1 MAENY
6 CMHSRKIN
14 DFIDETF
21 EGIRAPFTAGFE
33 LTAKCNLNCVH
44 CYAKPGRGHKD
55 MTTEEF
61 KTIFDTLVDRGLLDA
76 YFTGGEIFTRPDFEE
91 LYLHAKKRGVLISLL
106 SNITL
111 LTKKHIELFKEY
123 PVEVI
128 STTMYG
134 YTEDAY
140 ERVTGVKGSYKQFM
154 AALELLEH
162 SGIKF
167 ELKYVAMEQNYD
179 DIYKMREFGKQ
190 LGVPMV
196 IILDVHPMSDGSTAP
211 MEFRLTPQ
219 DAFDFD
225 IKDEGRR
232 CFWKD
237 VAKDLLTGEIKMRP
251 QRTTERFENGFLYP
265 CSIANQHVFITSD
278 YKMQGCVRAS
288 YRQFDL
294 HKGTFDEGWA
304 YLQREFVDRKSSE
317 HYKCNSCQNIR
328 FCEHCVANFML
339 TYGDEEHVDPFFCEV
354 AALRKQ
360 FVDQEIKRILEEEK
374 NAH

>member
-1 MAENY
+1 MAEHY
-6 CMHSRKIN
+6 CLHSESMN
-14 DFIDETF
+14 DFIDATF

-44 CYAKPGRGHKD
+44 CYAKPGRSHRD
-55 MTTEEF
+55 MATEEF
-61 KTIFDTLVDRGLLDA
+61 KAILDILVDRGLLDA

-91 LYLHAKKRGVLISLL
+91 LYVYTKKKGVLLSLL

-111 LTKKHIELFKEY
+111 LSEKHIRLFKEY
-123 PVEVI
+123 PVEII

-134 YTEDAY
+134 YTEEAY
-140 ERVTGVKGSYKQFM
+140 ERVTGVKGSYKKFM
-154 AALELLEH
+154 KALELLQKND
-162 SGIKF
+162 IPF

-179 DIYKMREFGKQ
+179 DVYKMREFGNQ

-196 IILDVHPMSDGSTAP
+196 IILDVHPMNDGSTAP
-211 MEFRLTPQ
+211 MEYRLSPRE
-219 DAFDFD
+219 AFEFD

-232 CFWKD
+232 NFWKS
-237 VAKDLLTGEIKMRP
+237 VAKDLLRGEIQTIPK
-251 QRTTERFENGFLYP
+251 RTAERFERGYLYP

-294 HKGTFDEGWA
+294 HTGSFDEGWA
-304 YLQREFVDRKSSE
+304 FLQKEFVEKKSSKQ
-317 HYKCNSCQNIR
+317 YQCNQCKNIR

-339 TYGDEEHVDPFFCEV
+339 AYGDEEQVDPFFCEV

-360 FVDQEIKRILEEEK
+360 FVDEEIGKLLWEE
-374 NAH
+374 HV

>member
-6 CMHSRKIN
+6 CMHSQKIN

-21 EGIRAPFTAGFE
+21 DGIRAPFTAGFE
-33 LTAKCNLNCVH
+33 LTCKCNLNCVH
-44 CYAKPGRGHKD
+44 CYAKPGRGHQD

-76 YFTGGEIFTRPDFEE
+76 YFTGGEIFVRPDFDEI
-91 LYLHAKKRGVLISLL
+91 YMYAKKRGVLLSLL

-111 LTKKHIELFKEY
+111 LDKHHIEMFKEY

-134 YTEDAY
+134 YTEEAY

-154 AALELLEH
+154 SALELLQKAE
-162 SGIKF
+162 IPF

-179 DIYKMREFGKQ
+179 DVYKMREFGNKI
-190 LGVPMV
+190 GVPMV

-211 MEFRLTPQ
+211 MDYRLIPQ
-219 DAFDFD
+219 EAFEFD
-225 IKDEGRR
+225 IRDKGRR
-232 CFWKD
+232 EFWKD
-237 VAKDLLTGEIKMRP
+237 VAKDLLSGEIKIVPRKT
-251 QRTTERFENGFLYP
+251 RERFSQGYLYP

-294 HKGTFDEGWA
+294 RNGSFDEGWE
-304 YLQREFVDRKSSE
+304 YLQREFVDKKSSPN
-317 HYKCNSCQNIR
+317 YKCNNCKNIR

-339 TYGDEEHVDPFFCEV
+339 AYGDEEQVDPFFCEV
-354 AALRKQ
+354 ASLRRK
-360 FVDQEIKRILEEEK
+360 FVDDEIKRLLNESV
-374 NAH
+374 

>member
-1 MAENY
+1 MTMAENY
-6 CMHSRKIN
+6 CMHSQKIN

-21 EGIRAPFTAGFE
+21 DGIRAPFTAGFE
-33 LTAKCNLNCVH
+33 LTCKCNLNCVH
-44 CYAKPGRGHKD
+44 CYAKPGRGHQD

-76 YFTGGEIFTRPDFEE
+76 YFTGGEIFVRPDFDEI
-91 LYLHAKKRGVLISLL
+91 YMYAKKRGVLLSLL

-111 LTKKHIELFKEY
+111 LDKHHIEMFKEY

-134 YTEDAY
+134 YTEEAY

-154 AALELLEH
+154 SALELLQKAE
-162 SGIKF
+162 IPF

-179 DIYKMREFGKQ
+179 DVYKMREFGNKI
-190 LGVPMV
+190 GVPMV

-211 MEFRLTPQ
+211 MDYRLIPQ
-219 DAFDFD
+219 EAFEFD
-225 IKDEGRR
+225 IRDKGRR
-232 CFWKD
+232 EFWKD
-237 VAKDLLTGEIKMRP
+237 VAKDLLSGEIKIVPRKT
-251 QRTTERFENGFLYP
+251 RERFSQGYLYP

-294 HKGTFDEGWA
+294 RNGSFDEGWE
-304 YLQREFVDRKSSE
+304 YLQREFVDKKSSPN
-317 HYKCNSCQNIR
+317 YKCNNCKNIR

-339 TYGDEEHVDPFFCEV
+339 AYGDEEQVDPFFCEV
-354 AALRKQ
+354 ASLRRK
-360 FVDQEIKRILEEEK
+360 FVDDEIKRLLNESV
-374 NAH
+374 

>member
-1 MAENY
+1 
-6 CMHSRKIN
+6 MHSRKIN

-21 EGIRAPFTAGFE
+21 NGIRAPFTAGFE

-44 CYAKPGRGHKD
+44 CYAKPGRTHRD
-55 MTTEEF
+55 MTTNEI
-61 KTIFDTLVDRGLLDA
+61 KTIFDLLVNRGLLDA

-91 LYLHAKKRGVLISLL
+91 IYIHAKEQGVLISLL

-111 LTKKHIELFKEY
+111 LTEKHINLFQEY

-134 YTEDAY
+134 YTEAAY
-140 ERVTGVKGSYKQFM
+140 ERVTGVRGSYRQFM
-154 AALELLEH
+154 TALELLQK
-162 SGIKF
+162 SNIKF

-179 DIYKMREFGKQ
+179 DIYKMRDFGKQ

-196 IILDVHPMSDGSTAP
+196 IILDVHPMSDGSTKP

-225 IKDEGRR
+225 VKDESR
-232 CFWKD
+232 CSFWKN
-237 VAKDLLTGEIKMRP
+237 VAKELLTGEIKLRP
-251 QRTTERFENGFLYP
+251 RRTNERFEQGYLYP
-265 CSIANQHVFITSD
+265 CSVANQHVFITSD

-288 YRQFDL
+288 YKQFDL
-294 HKGTFDEGWA
+294 RKGNFDDGWE
-304 YLQREFVDRKSSE
+304 YLQREFVDKKSSKN
-317 HYKCNSCQNIR
+317 YKCNTCPNIR

-339 TYGDEEHVDPFFCEV
+339 AYGNEETVDPFFCEV
-354 AALRKQ
+354 ARLRKN
-360 FVDQEIKRILEEEK
+360 FIDQEIQRLLQT
-374 NAH
+374 